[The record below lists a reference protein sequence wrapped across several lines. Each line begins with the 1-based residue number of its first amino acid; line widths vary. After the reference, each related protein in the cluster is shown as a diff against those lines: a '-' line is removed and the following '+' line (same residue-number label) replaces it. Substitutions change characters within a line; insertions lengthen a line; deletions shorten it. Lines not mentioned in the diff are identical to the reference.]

1 MPGRMLAEKD
11 GAIGW
16 MIFDHP
22 ERRNAVTQG
31 MWLQI
36 GEILEDFA
44 KDEAIRV
51 VVLKGSGDKAFVSGA
66 DISQFGEQR
75 RNAAEVAASNR
86 LTDVAREA
94 LATFSKPTIAMI
106 QGYCLGGGLAIALM
120 CDLRFA
126 SEDSTFGIPAARL
139 GVGYGAQSVA
149 SLQALVGPAYTR
161 EILFTGRRFNGDEA
175 LRMGLLNRLLPSAE
189 LAPYV
194 QDYAAMIGA
203 KQFALMKEDAIYLNS
218 ARAALHDTDALVE
231 ALQSGSIGGAGLDHF
246 EGENLA
252 PGHPLLSMRNVVLTP
267 HIGGATYDTEAN
279 HTTIIANGLAQL
291 LKGEV
296 PDNCV
301 NPEVLK

>member
-1 MPGRMLAEKD
+1 MNVFMPKRRQCISKKGEHMPDRMLAEKD

-22 ERRNAVTQG
+22 ERRNAVTQA

-51 VVLKGSGDKAFVSGA
+51 VVLKGAGDKAFVSGA
-66 DISQFGEQR
+66 DISQFGQQR

-86 LTDVAREA
+86 LTDVARQA

-106 QGYCLGGGLAIALM
+106 HGYCLGGGLAIALM

-139 GVGYGAQSVA
+139 GVGYAAPSIA
-149 SLQALVGPAYTR
+149 SLQSLVGPAYTR
-161 EILFTGRRFNGDEA
+161 EILFTGRRFSGNEA
-175 LRMGLLNRLLPSAE
+175 YHMGLINRLMPHAE

-203 KQFALMKEDAIYLNS
+203 NAPLTI
-218 ARAALHDTDALVE
+218 RAAKLASTELLKAEAERDLTVVQRAVE
-231 ALQSGSIGGAGLDHF
+231 ACFDSTDYH
-246 EGENLA
+246 EGRTAFLEKR
-252 PGHPLLSMRNVVLTP
+252 PPLFTGR
-267 HIGGATYDTEAN
+267 
-279 HTTIIANGLAQL
+279 
-291 LKGEV
+291 
-296 PDNCV
+296 
-301 NPEVLK
+301 

>member
-1 MPGRMLAEKD
+1 MLAEKD

-44 KDEAIRV
+44 KDQAIRV
-51 VVLKGSGDKAFVSGA
+51 VVLKGAGDKAFVSGA
-66 DISQFGEQR
+66 DISQFGQNR

-86 LTDVAREA
+86 LTDAARQA

-126 SEDSTFGIPAARL
+126 AEGSSFGIPAARL
-139 GVGYGAQSVA
+139 GVGYAAASVGM
-149 SLQALVGPAYTR
+149 LQALVGPAYTR
-161 EILFTGRRFNGDEA
+161 EILYTGRRFSGEEA
-175 LRMGLLNRLLPSAE
+175 LRMGLINRLLPSEE

-194 QDYAAMIGA
+194 QEQAATIGA
-203 KQFALMKEDAIYLNS
+203 NAPLTI
-218 ARAALHDTDALVE
+218 RAAKLASAELLKAEDERDLSVVQQAVE
-231 ALQSGSIGGAGLDHF
+231 ACFDSADYH
-246 EGENLA
+246 EGRTAFLEKR
-252 PGHPLLSMRNVVLTP
+252 PPVFTGR
-267 HIGGATYDTEAN
+267 
-279 HTTIIANGLAQL
+279 
-291 LKGEV
+291 
-296 PDNCV
+296 
-301 NPEVLK
+301 

>member
-22 ERRNAVTQG
+22 ERRNAVTQA

-51 VVLKGSGDKAFVSGA
+51 VVLKGAGDKAFVSGA
-66 DISQFGEQR
+66 DISQFGQQR

-86 LTDVAREA
+86 LTDAARQA
-94 LATFSKPTIAMI
+94 LATFAKPTIAMI

-139 GVGYGAQSVA
+139 GVGYAAPSIGLLTGLGRTRLHARDPVYRPALQRRGSPAHGTDQS
-149 SLQALVGPAYTR
+149 PAAR
-161 EILFTGRRFNGDEA
+161 QRNW
-175 LRMGLLNRLLPSAE
+175 LRMCR
-189 LAPYV
+189 
-194 QDYAAMIGA
+194 
-203 KQFALMKEDAIYLNS
+203 
-218 ARAALHDTDALVE
+218 
-231 ALQSGSIGGAGLDHF
+231 
-246 EGENLA
+246 
-252 PGHPLLSMRNVVLTP
+252 
-267 HIGGATYDTEAN
+267 
-279 HTTIIANGLAQL
+279 TTR
-291 LKGEV
+291 
-296 PDNCV
+296 P
-301 NPEVLK
+301 

>member
-11 GAIGW
+11 GTIGW

-51 VVLKGSGDKAFVSGA
+51 VVLKGAGDKAFVSGA
-66 DISQFGEQR
+66 DISQFGQQR
-75 RNAAEVAASNR
+75 RNAAEVEVSNR
-86 LTDVAREA
+86 LTDAARQA

-126 SEDSTFGIPAARL
+126 SEGSTFGIPAARL
-139 GVGYGAQSVA
+139 GVGYGASSVGM
-149 SLQALVGPAYTR
+149 LQALVGPAYTR

-175 LRMGLLNRLLPSAE
+175 LRMGLINRLLPGAE

-203 KQFALMKEDAIYLNS
+203 NAPLTIRATKLASTELLKAEAERDLAVVQRAVEACFNS
-218 ARAALHDTDALVE
+218 ADYH
-231 ALQSGSIGGAGLDHF
+231 
-246 EGENLA
+246 EGRTAFMEKR
-252 PGHPLLSMRNVVLTP
+252 PPVFTGR
-267 HIGGATYDTEAN
+267 
-279 HTTIIANGLAQL
+279 
-291 LKGEV
+291 
-296 PDNCV
+296 
-301 NPEVLK
+301 